1 MHLINTGLMHLLLSE
16 VLPMFCVIP
25 EPEVGKFQDEMT
37 SPSSV
42 DGCQI
47 LKSCTRSP
55 VLRVI
60 VCGSDKYTKSGI
72 RNLIKMVNYRAG
84 RCNVNNPAFFS
95 WSNLCSLSTLALTV

>member
-1 MHLINTGLMHLLLSE
+1 MEMILKQQDTLHLINTGLMHLLSE
-16 VLPMFCVIP
+16 VLPMFCDILNP
-25 EPEVGKFQDEMT
+25 EPEVGRFQDEMT

-72 RNLIKMVNYRAG
+72 RNLIKV
-84 RCNVNNPAFFS
+84 S
-95 WSNLCSLSTLALTV
+95 